1 MIAGRNPF
9 SKSTVPYAT
18 EKEFMQLL
26 TLSSENIFDTSITEA
41 TRINKNKHGFTS
53 NIWKTNFF

>member
-18 EKEFMQLL
+18 EKEFMKLP
-26 TLSSENIFDTSITEA
+26 TLSSENILILVSLKQQE
-41 TRINKNKHGFTS
+41 
-53 NIWKTNFF
+53 